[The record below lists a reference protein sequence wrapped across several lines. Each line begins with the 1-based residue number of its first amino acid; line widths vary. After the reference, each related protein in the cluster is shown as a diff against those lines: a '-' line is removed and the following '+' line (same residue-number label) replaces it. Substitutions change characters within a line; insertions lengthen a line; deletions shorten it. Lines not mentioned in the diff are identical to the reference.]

1 MNKQQYTKDYMQTH
15 DIDYFCII
23 NGVPVHIAS
32 EGGRIPDILNNKEI
46 LQEQCHWVYGLPDTY
61 NNNEI
66 QTNDNKIE
74 EIIND
79 GGYEYL
85 TELELEQSKRHDI
98 AKEMYYSSFI
108 KMAQKGFYSFGKSNP
123 DNPEDPYYHIVA
135 RPQSFKRP
143 ASLLSSFLESDYIQK
158 ISIPELDFDKDISSL
173 VNLKLVE
180 LIESN
185 QPDS

>member
-1 MNKQQYTKDYMQTH
+1 MNKQKYTKSYMQIH

-61 NNNEI
+61 NNEI

-85 TELELEQSKRHDI
+85 TELKPEQSKRHDT

-135 RPQSFKRP
+135 WPQNKCLT
-143 ASLLSSFLESDYIQK
+143 SLLSSFLEPDYIPK
-158 ISIPELDFDKDISSL
+158 FDIPELDFSKNISSL